1 MSENDTPSE
10 LTPGQKRAISELLV
24 SGNVSKAAEV
34 AGVGRV
40 TVHRWMRQPAFREAL
55 RQAEADALDSLQRRL
70 VTLGNGAADAL
81 QAGLDSPDLRIRLRA
96 ADTVLDRLLAL
107 RQLIDFDTR
116 LAALEQ
122 ATAHTQTP

>member
-1 MSENDTPSE
+1 MSVNDTANE

-40 TVHRWMRQPAFREAL
+40 TVHRWMKQAAFRDAL
-55 RQAEADALDSLQRRL
+55 RQSEQDALDALQRRL
-70 VTLGNGAADAL
+70 VTLGSGAADAL
-81 QAGLDSPDLRIRLRA
+81 QDGLSSPDLRIRLRA

-107 RQLIDFDTR
+107 RQLIDFDAR
-116 LAALEQ
+116 LAVLESR
-122 ATAHTQTP
+122 TP